1 MGVVTDVTVKGLT
14 TAVTNISATGMSD
27 TTGQAIVSAING
39 LSSAISPAAA
49 NVTFDNTGTGMTA
62 SNVQALGVEVYNKAN
77 SELTFT
83 PVTGMNVN
91 YRSLGINNKMMMG
104 NIEIVATATANT
116 LTTIGTL
123 SVAPE
128 TKLTCPVLRVNG
140 TYTGMVWI
148 NTDKTV
154 QLYSTQA
161 LSGNAISF
169 QFIGNTV

>member
-1 MGVVTDVTVKGLT
+1 
-14 TAVTNISATGMSD
+14 MSNKVMKD
-27 TTGQAIVSAING
+27 DTGQAINTTLQSLVG
-39 LSSAISPAAA
+39 AISPSAL
-49 NVTFDNTGTGMTA
+49 NVSFDNTGTGFSA
-62 SNVQALGVEVYNKAN
+62 SNVQALGVEIYNKAN

-83 PVTGMNVN
+83 PVIGMNVN
-91 YRSLGINNKMMMG
+91 YRSLGVNNKMMMG
-104 NIEIVATATANT
+104 NIEIVVTAPANT
-116 LTTIGTL
+116 LTTIGSL

-128 TKLTCPVLRVNG
+128 TKLTCPALRVNG

-161 LSGNAISF
+161 LSSNAISF